1 MNLIN
6 VFQDTLEISKN
17 LPNRSQTTRHT
28 TQEIIGPYLS
38 EFENNIIV
46 EPLDTVSA
54 IQKWSKVG
62 RVCALNMASYKRP
75 GGGVENGA
83 RAQEECLFRCSN
95 LFDVVSKDLYPLRD
109 HECLYT
115 QRALFFKDKDYYQI
129 TPIQCDVITIAA
141 LRLSGVVSSS
151 GLVGFEPESGNTNYE
166 ETTREKI
173 RLMLSVPQSWGAQY
187 LILGAWGCGVFK
199 NDPEKIAQYFKDSII
214 GEGYGSLYKKI
225 IFAVINDHNSVAN
238 NYEIFNTI
246 LNTTT

>member
-54 IQKWSKVG
+54 IQKWSQVG

-95 LFDVVSKDLYPLRD
+95 LFDVVSKDFYPLGD
-109 HECLYT
+109 YECLYT
-115 QRALFFKDKDYYQI
+115 QRSLFFKDKDYIQI
-129 TPIQCDVITIAA
+129 EPIQCDVITLAA
-141 LRLSGVVSSS
+141 INLNDKAKYDPVQNLY
-151 GLVGFEPESGNTNYE
+151 NYE
-166 ETTREKI
+166 NLTREKI
-173 RLMLSVPQSWGAQY
+173 SQY
-187 LILGAWGCGVFK
+187 
-199 NDPEKIAQYFKDSII
+199 ESR
-214 GEGYGSLYKKI
+214 S
-225 IFAVINDHNSVAN
+225 S
-238 NYEIFNTI
+238 
-246 LNTTT
+246 

>member
-1 MNLIN
+1 MNLID

-38 EFENNIIV
+38 VFENNIIV

-54 IQKWSKVG
+54 IQKWSQVG

-95 LFDVVSKDLYPLRD
+95 LFDVVSKDFYPLGD
-109 HECLYT
+109 YECLYT
-115 QRALFFKDKDYYQI
+115 QRSLFFKDKDYIQI
-129 TPIQCDVITIAA
+129 EPIQCDVITLAA
-141 LRLSGVVSSS
+141 INLNDKAKYDPVQNLY
-151 GLVGFEPESGNTNYE
+151 NYE
-166 ETTREKI
+166 NLTREKI

-199 NDPEKIAQYFKDSII
+199 NDPEKIAQYFKDAII

-238 NYEIFNTI
+238 NYQIFNTI
-246 LNTTT
+246 LNTSA

>member
-54 IQKWSKVG
+54 IQKWSQVG

-95 LFDVVSKDLYPLRD
+95 LFDVVSKDFYPLGD
-109 HECLYT
+109 YECLYT
-115 QRALFFKDKDYYQI
+115 QRSLFFKDKDYIQI
-129 TPIQCDVITIAA
+129 EPIQCDVITLAA
-141 LRLSGVVSSS
+141 INLNDKAKYDPVQNLY
-151 GLVGFEPESGNTNYE
+151 NYE
-166 ETTREKI
+166 NLTREKI

-199 NDPEKIAQYFKDSII
+199 NDPEKIAQYFKDAII

-238 NYEIFNTI
+238 NYQIFNRI
-246 LNTTT
+246 LNN

>member
-1 MNLIN
+1 MNLID

-38 EFENNIIV
+38 VFENNIIV

-54 IQKWSKVG
+54 IQKWSQVG

-95 LFDVVSKDLYPLRD
+95 LFDVVSKDFYPLGD
-109 HECLYT
+109 YECLYT
-115 QRALFFKDKDYYQI
+115 QRALFFKDKDYIQI
-129 TPIQCDVITIAA
+129 EPIQCDVITLAA
-141 LRLSGVVSSS
+141 INLNDKAKYDPVQNLY
-151 GLVGFEPESGNTNYE
+151 NYE
-166 ETTREKI
+166 NLTREKI

-199 NDPEKIAQYFKDSII
+199 NDPEKIAQYFKDAII

-238 NYEIFNTI
+238 NYQIFNTI
-246 LNTTT
+246 LNTSA

>member
-1 MNLIN
+1 MNLID

-38 EFENNIIV
+38 VFENNIIV

-54 IQKWSKVG
+54 IQKWSQVG

-95 LFDVVSKDLYPLRD
+95 LFDVVSKDFYPLGD
-109 HECLYT
+109 YECLYT
-115 QRALFFKDKDYYQI
+115 QRALFFKDKDYIQI
-129 TPIQCDVITIAA
+129 EPIQCDVITLAA
-141 LRLSGVVSSS
+141 INLNDKAKYDPVQNLY
-151 GLVGFEPESGNTNYE
+151 NYE
-166 ETTREKI
+166 NLTREKI

-199 NDPEKIAQYFKDSII
+199 NDPEKIAQYFKDAII

-238 NYEIFNTI
+238 NYQIFNRI
-246 LNTTT
+246 LNN

>member
-17 LPNRSQTTRHT
+17 LPNRSQTTKHT

-38 EFENNIIV
+38 EFENNIVV

-54 IQKWSKVG
+54 IQKWSQMGK
-62 RVCALNMASYKRP
+62 VCALNMASYKRP

-95 LFDVVSKDLYPLRD
+95 LFDVVSKDFYPLQD
-109 HECLYT
+109 FECLYT

-129 TPIQCDVITIAA
+129 TPIESDVITLAA
-141 LRLSGVVSSS
+141 INLNVMAKYD
-151 GLVGFEPESGNTNYE
+151 PIQNPYDYE
-166 ETTREKI
+166 NLTREKI
-173 RLMLSVPQSWGAQY
+173 RLMLSVPQSWGTQY
-187 LILGAWGCGVFK
+187 LVLGAWGCGVFK
-199 NDPEKIAQYFKDSII
+199 NDPEKIAQYFKDAII

-225 IFAVINDHNSVAN
+225 IFPVINDHNSVAN
-238 NYEIFNTI
+238 NYEIFNRI
-246 LNTTT
+246 LNN

>member
-38 EFENNIIV
+38 VFENNIIV

-54 IQKWSKVG
+54 IQKWSQVG

-95 LFDVVSKDLYPLRD
+95 LFDVVSKDFYPLGD
-109 HECLYT
+109 YECLYT
-115 QRALFFKDKDYYQI
+115 QRALFFKDKDYIQI
-129 TPIQCDVITIAA
+129 EPIQCDVITLAA
-141 LRLSGVVSSS
+141 INLNDRAKYDPVQNLY
-151 GLVGFEPESGNTNYE
+151 NYE
-166 ETTREKI
+166 NLTREKI

-199 NDPEKIAQYFKDSII
+199 NDPEKIAQYFKDAII

-238 NYEIFNTI
+238 NYQIFNTI
-246 LNTTT
+246 LNTSA

>member
-6 VFQDTLEISKN
+6 VFQDTLSISKAI
-17 LPNRSQTTRHT
+17 PNRSETHKHFTS
-28 TQEIIGPYLS
+28 EIIGPYLS

-54 IQKWSKVG
+54 IQKWSKMG
-62 RVCALNMASYKRP
+62 KVCALNMASYKRP

-95 LFDVVSKDLYPLRD
+95 LFDVVSKDFYPLGD
-109 HECLYT
+109 YECLYT
-115 QRALFFKDKDYYQI
+115 ERALFFKDKDYQVI
-129 TPIQCDVITIAA
+129 QPIESDVITIAA
-141 LRLSGVVSSS
+141 LRLAGVIDKGVTRY
-151 GLVGFEPESGNTNYE
+151 EPVDESINYE
-166 ETTREKI
+166 NITREKI

-199 NDPEKIAQYFKDSII
+199 NDPQKIAQYFKDAII
-214 GEGYGSLYKKI
+214 GEGYGALYKKI

-238 NYEIFNTI
+238 NYEIFNKI
-246 LNTTT
+246 LTN

>member
-1 MNLIN
+1 MNLID
-6 VFQDTLEISKN
+6 VFQDTLQISQN
-17 LPNRSQTTRHT
+17 LPNRSETTKHT

-38 EFENNIIV
+38 VFENNIIV

-54 IQKWSKVG
+54 IQKWSQVG

-95 LFDVVSKDLYPLRD
+95 LFDVVSKDFYPLGD
-109 HECLYT
+109 YECLYT
-115 QRALFFKDKDYYQI
+115 QRALFFKDKDYIQI
-129 TPIQCDVITIAA
+129 EPIQCDVITLAA
-141 LRLSGVVSSS
+141 INLNDKAKYDPVQNLY
-151 GLVGFEPESGNTNYE
+151 NYE
-166 ETTREKI
+166 NLTREKI

-199 NDPEKIAQYFKDSII
+199 NDPEKIAQYFKDAII

-238 NYEIFNTI
+238 NYQIFNRI
-246 LNTTT
+246 LNN

>member
-6 VFQDTLEISKN
+6 VFEDTLEISKN

-54 IQKWSKVG
+54 IQKWSQVG
-62 RVCALNMASYKRP
+62 KVCALNMASYKRP

-95 LFDVVSKDLYPLRD
+95 LFDVVSKDFYPLRD

-115 QRALFFKDKDYYQI
+115 QRAIFFKDKDYIQI
-129 TPIQCDVITIAA
+129 APVQCDVITLAA
-141 LRLSGVVSSS
+141 INLNDKAKYDPVQNLY
-151 GLVGFEPESGNTNYE
+151 NYE
-166 ETTREKI
+166 NLTREKI

-199 NDPEKIAQYFKDSII
+199 NDPEKIAQYFKDAII

-238 NYEIFNTI
+238 NYQIFNTI
-246 LNTTT
+246 LNTST

>member
-17 LPNRSQTTRHT
+17 FPNRSQTNRHT

-54 IQKWSKVG
+54 IQKWSQVG

-129 TPIQCDVITIAA
+129 TPIECDVITLAA
-141 LRLSGVVSSS
+141 INLNDKAKYDPVQNLY
-151 GLVGFEPESGNTNYE
+151 NYE
-166 ETTREKI
+166 NLTREKI

-187 LILGAWGCGVFK
+187 LILGAWGCGVFN
-199 NDPEKIAQYFKDSII
+199 NDPTTMSQYFSEVLV
-214 GEGYGSLYKKI
+214 GEGYNLNFKNVV
-225 IFAVINDHNSVAN
+225 FAIINDHNSVGN
-238 NYEIFNTI
+238 NFEIFNNEFNKI
-246 LNTTT
+246 

>member
-1 MNLIN
+1 MNLID
-6 VFQDTLEISKN
+6 VFQDTLQISQN
-17 LPNRSQTTRHT
+17 LPNRSETTKHT

-38 EFENNIIV
+38 VFENNIIV

-54 IQKWSKVG
+54 IQKWSQVG

-95 LFDVVSKDLYPLRD
+95 LFDVLSKDFYPLGD
-109 HECLYT
+109 YECLYT
-115 QRALFFKDKDYYQI
+115 QRALFFKDKDYIQI
-129 TPIQCDVITIAA
+129 EPIQCDVITLAA
-141 LRLSGVVSSS
+141 INLNDKAKYDPVQNLY
-151 GLVGFEPESGNTNYE
+151 NYE
-166 ETTREKI
+166 NLTREKI

-199 NDPEKIAQYFKDSII
+199 NDPEKIAQYFKDAII

-238 NYEIFNTI
+238 NYQIFNTI
-246 LNTTT
+246 LNTSA

>member
-1 MNLIN
+1 MNLID

-17 LPNRSQTTRHT
+17 LPNRSQTTIHT

-38 EFENNIIV
+38 VFENNIIV

-54 IQKWSKVG
+54 IQKWSQVG

-95 LFDVVSKDLYPLRD
+95 LFDVVSKDFYPLGD
-109 HECLYT
+109 YECLYT
-115 QRALFFKDKDYYQI
+115 QRALFFKDKDYIQI
-129 TPIQCDVITIAA
+129 EPIQCDVITLAA
-141 LRLSGVVSSS
+141 INLNDKAKYDPVQNLY
-151 GLVGFEPESGNTNYE
+151 NYE
-166 ETTREKI
+166 NLTREKI

-199 NDPEKIAQYFKDSII
+199 NDPEKIAQYFKDAII
-214 GEGYGSLYKKI
+214 VTGKQIGRAHG
-225 IFAVINDHNSVAN
+225 
-238 NYEIFNTI
+238 
-246 LNTTT
+246 